1 MGVIIRNVLYESWVP
16 LWRILAGLTLGLLLA
31 VLGGWAGLFL
41 NLLLGYH
48 WPLAIH
54 QSIQMVTIGA
64 GAGLGAYLAWLNSNL
79 RWYWILGTL
88 ALVVAAST
96 LGAYAGRAYGPGIDP
111 TYVWSRSAVDN
122 AIHVGAAI
130 AGVLIST
137 TIGLAGQIYI
147 ANFRS
152 AEGVGRR
159 WF

>member
-1 MGVIIRNVLYESWVP
+1 MVRNIFYDPWVS
-16 LWRILAGLTLGLLLA
+16 LWRILAGLTVGFLLA
-31 VLGGWAGLFL
+31 VLGGWAGIFL

-54 QSIQMVTIGA
+54 QNIQMVAIGT
-64 GAGLGAYLAWLNSNL
+64 GAGLGAYLAWSNSNL

-88 ALVVAAST
+88 VLVVAAST
-96 LGAYAGRAYGPGIDP
+96 LGAYIGRAYGPGIDP
-111 TYVWSRSAVDN
+111 THLWSQSAVDH

-137 TIGLAGQIYI
+137 AIGLAGQIYI
-147 ANFRS
+147 ANLRRS
-152 AEGVGRR
+152 EGVGRR

>member
-1 MGVIIRNVLYESWVP
+1 MVRNVLYDSWVP
-16 LWRILAGLTLGLLLA
+16 LWRILAGLIVGIILA

-41 NLLLGYH
+41 NLLIGYQ
-48 WPLAIH
+48 WSLAIH
-54 QSIQMVTIGA
+54 QNIQMVAIGT

-96 LGAYAGRAYGPGIDP
+96 LGAYVGRAYGHGVDP
-111 TYVWSRSAVDN
+111 TYLWSRSAVDN
-122 AIHVGAAI
+122 AIHLGAAI

-137 TIGLAGQIYI
+137 AIGLAGQIYT